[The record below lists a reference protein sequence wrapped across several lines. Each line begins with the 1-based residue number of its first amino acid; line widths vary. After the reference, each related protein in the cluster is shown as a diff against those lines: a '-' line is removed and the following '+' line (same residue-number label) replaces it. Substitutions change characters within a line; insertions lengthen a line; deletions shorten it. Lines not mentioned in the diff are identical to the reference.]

1 MATVA
6 TLMPKMGAD
15 RDYVQTYAQTQSA
28 VSSRHNQKAE
38 HSVCQFRDNEV
49 DMMPG
54 QWAEA
59 GNPTP
64 YELRVTI
71 QTCKRLWYLNKEA
84 LDYVECDQEAT
95 LYNIKVLEKLYIHLM
110 DYLSG

>member
-6 TLMPKMGAD
+6 NLMPKMAIEAGI
-15 RDYVQTYAQTQSA
+15 THP
-28 VSSRHNQKAE
+28 VSSTSKPIPQAGNLR
-38 HSVCQFRDNEV
+38 QFHDKEV

-54 QWAEA
+54 QWAES

-71 QTCKRLWYLNKEA
+71 HTCKGLWFLNKEA
-84 LDYVECDQEAT
+84 LNYVDCDKEAT
-95 LYNIKVLEKLYIHLM
+95 LHNIKVLEKLYIHLM

>member
-6 TLMPKMGAD
+6 NLMPKMSVESGVI
-15 RDYVQTYAQTQSA
+15 YSGSN
-28 VSSRHNQKAE
+28 SSS
-38 HSVCQFRDNEV
+38 HSNNTGKLFQFHDKEV

-54 QWAEA
+54 QWAEP

-71 QTCKRLWYLNKEA
+71 HTCKRLWYLNKDA
-84 LDYVECDQEAT
+84 LNYVDCDTDAT
-95 LYNIKVLEKLYIHLM
+95 LHNIKVLEKLYIHLM